1 MGDDVDGMA
10 RQRLTAFDSLLE
22 ASKRG
27 DETAFTALWRWLHP
41 PLVRWL
47 AVVARDDADDL
58 ASEVWLAVARAL
70 DGFEGGDQQFT
81 AWVFTIARRRVIDG
95 ARRRARRPRSS
106 PLDGIDPA
114 DPTSAAALSA
124 AEELETTLDLLRQL
138 TPDQREVVALRVIA
152 GMSVAETAQV
162 VGKSEAAV
170 RVLCHRG
177 LRSLADHVDADRLS
191 SEESA

>member
-1 MGDDVDGMA
+1 MA
-10 RQRLTAFDSLLE
+10 RHRLTAFDSLLV

-47 AVVARDDADDL
+47 AVVAGDDADDI
-58 ASEVWLAVARAL
+58 ASEVWLAVARNL

-95 ARRRARRPRSS
+95 PRRRARRPGSG
-106 PLDGIDPA
+106 PLDGLDPA
-114 DPTSAAALSA
+114 DPTTVAALCA
-124 AEELETTLDLLRQL
+124 AEELETTLDLLRRL

-152 GMSVAETAQV
+152 GMSGAETAEV

>member
-1 MGDDVDGMA
+1 MLRDINCYRCPEI
-10 RQRLTAFDSLLE
+10 RQRTCTARCSRVGRRLGSE
-22 ASKRG
+22 GGGGPTEMGVRG
-27 DETAFTALWRWLHP
+27 
-41 PLVRWL
+41 
-47 AVVARDDADDL
+47 
-58 ASEVWLAVARAL
+58 S

-95 ARRRARRPRSS
+95 ARRRARRPRSG
-106 PLDGIDPA
+106 PFDGIDPA
-114 DPTSAAALSA
+114 DPTTAAALSA
-124 AEELETTLDLLRQL
+124 AEELETTLDLLRRL

-152 GMSVAETAQV
+152 GMSVAETADV

-177 LRSLADHVDADRLS
+177 LRTLADHVDADRLS

>member
-1 MGDDVDGMA
+1 MGDDVGGMA
-10 RQRLTAFDSLLE
+10 RYRLTAFDSLLV
-22 ASKRG
+22 ASKGG
-27 DETAFTALWRWLHP
+27 DESAFAALWRWLHP

-47 AVVARDDADDL
+47 AVVAGDDADDI
-58 ASEVWLAVARAL
+58 ASEVWLAVARTL

-95 ARRRARRPRSS
+95 ARRRARRPRSG

-114 DPTSAAALSA
+114 DPTIAAALCA
-124 AEELETTLDLLRQL
+124 AEELETTLDLLRRL

-152 GMSVAETAQV
+152 GMSVAETANV
-162 VGKSEAAV
+162 VGKSDAAV

-177 LRSLADHVDADRLS
+177 LRSLADQVAAERLS

>member
-1 MGDDVDGMA
+1 MGDDVGGMA
-10 RQRLTAFDSLLE
+10 RQRLTAFDSLLV

-27 DETAFTALWRWLHP
+27 DETAFSALWRWLHP

-70 DGFEGGDQQFT
+70 DGFEGSDQQFT

-95 ARRRARRPRSS
+95 ARQRARRPRSG
-106 PLDGIDPA
+106 PLEGIDPA
-114 DPTSAAALSA
+114 DPASAAALSA
-124 AEELETTLDLLRQL
+124 AEELEATLDLLRQL

-162 VGKSEAAV
+162 VGKSDAAV

-177 LRSLADHVDADRLS
+177 LRALADHVAADRLS